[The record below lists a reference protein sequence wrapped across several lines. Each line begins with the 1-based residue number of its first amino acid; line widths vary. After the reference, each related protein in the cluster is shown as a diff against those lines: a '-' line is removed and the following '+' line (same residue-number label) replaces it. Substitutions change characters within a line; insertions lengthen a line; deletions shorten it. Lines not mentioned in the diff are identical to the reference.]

1 MQRALFFLILLIYCQ
16 KVTQA
21 QGLGPDHDSSY
32 YRSYKGTVIGRIYIS
47 RKYSILRMDPP
58 NGLSQMSYH
67 ANTTP
72 SLGIGLTI
80 GSITGS
86 YSHGLGFFQNESR
99 KGATSFDDFQLRVY
113 KRKWTIDAIGSFS
126 KGYYL
131 RPEGLGA
138 PLGQIFDLRP
148 DLGNQLLGLG
158 VYRVLNNKHFSYGAA
173 LSQNEWQKKSA
184 GSFILGAEAYYIA
197 TQADSSFV
205 PAQGDSSYY
214 ERMIHKLHSLQFG
227 PSAGYVYSLVV
238 DKHYFLM
245 GSLNFGLNMGY
256 NWELGNDKGIK
267 FGVWWDYVLRLAT
280 GYNSTRWSLSLSWL
294 GGQVS
299 SRGAVSDYRYF
310 YDTGIYKLVYAY
322 RFALNGDMRRMLRH

>member
-1 MQRALFFLILLIYCQ
+1 
-16 KVTQA
+16 
-21 QGLGPDHDSSY
+21 
-32 YRSYKGTVIGRIYIS
+32 
-47 RKYSILRMDPP
+47 MDPP
-58 NGLSQMSYH
+58 NNLSGMSYH

-72 SLGIGLTI
+72 SLGLGMTV

-86 YSHGLGFFQNESR
+86 YSHGLDFLQNDSR
-99 KGATSFDDFQLRVY
+99 KGATSFNDFQLRVY

-138 PLGQIFDLRP
+138 LPGQPFDIRP

-158 VYRVLNNKHFSYGAA
+158 IYRVLNDKRFSYGAA

-184 GSFILGAEAYYIA
+184 GSFLLGAEAYYIA

-205 PAQGDSSYY
+205 PINADSLYH
-214 ERMIHKLHSLQFG
+214 ERMLHRLHTLQFG
-227 PSAGYVYSLVV
+227 PSAGYVYCLVV

-245 GSLNFGLNMGY
+245 GSLNLGLNAGY
-256 NWELGNDKGIK
+256 NSESGNYARGIK
-267 FGVWWDYVLRLAT
+267 IDFWWDYVFRLAT
-280 GYNSTRWSLSLSWL
+280 GYNSTRWSLSFSWL

-322 RFALNGDMRRMLRH
+322 RFGVNSDMRRMLRH